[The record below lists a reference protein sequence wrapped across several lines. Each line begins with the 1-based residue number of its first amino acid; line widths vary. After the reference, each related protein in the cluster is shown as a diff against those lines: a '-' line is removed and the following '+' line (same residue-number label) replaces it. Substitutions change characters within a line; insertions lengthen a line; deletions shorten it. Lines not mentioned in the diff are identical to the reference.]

1 LTSACC
7 PRQNEHIN
15 IKRVAYNHVTAI
27 LQRWQKRQ
35 KCVLLLPLRRTFFFP
50 RDFPGTIADT
60 DITNTP
66 PEPFRPTDVPFG
78 GYKTKTKVLGGKAK
92 SAKSISGCS
101 RAI

>member
-1 LTSACC
+1 MPKKTKMC
-7 PRQNEHIN
+7 PSSSSSSH
-15 IKRVAYNHVTAI
+15 
-27 LQRWQKRQ
+27 
-35 KCVLLLPLRRTFFFP
+35 FFFP

-66 PEPFRPTDVPFG
+66 PEPLRPTDVPFG